1 MNILSILNMILT
13 LLPIVLVD
21 VYGLIKYRWGDQFY
35 VMLIDS
41 MLLAVATIVLT
52 IIEFKA
58 AKVMKGWQ

>member
-1 MNILSILNMILT
+1 MILT